1 MYLSARRV
9 ISRSVGKL
17 DVELITPPPRA
28 GTQWGPRNGAIRQR
42 DAENSTSAKI
52 SQDKG
57 SPRAFFSD
65 CALHYL
71 LFTLVSI

>member
-57 SPRAFFSD
+57 SPRAFFQTVPYIIYF
-65 CALHYL
+65 LH
-71 LFTLVSI
+71 